1 MNMKKIM
8 PLTGLML
15 FFLMLAERIT
25 IEAVI
30 IGLGLSWLV
39 LKLLRVKV
47 AENEGLPLYAPSLW
61 LSWLY
66 LIAVLI
72 KEIIA
77 ANFQVAKIVL
87 SKSMQIEPKIYYYTT
102 SLKDERLIVLL
113 SNAITLTPGTMT
125 VELEQNQLTIHA
137 LNQDYFKAL
146 TGNPIEEILLRV
158 EARLNG

>member
-1 MNMKKIM
+1 MIMKKIM

-25 IEAVI
+25 IEAVL
-30 IGLGLSWLV
+30 IGFGLSWAV
-39 LKLLRVKV
+39 MKLLRVEA
-47 AENEGLPLYAPSLW
+47 AENAERPLYAPSLW

-72 KEIIA
+72 KEIIS

-87 SKSMQIEPKIYYYTT
+87 SKNMKIEPKIYNYST

-125 VELEQNQLTIHA
+125 VELDHENLTIHA
-137 LNQDYFKAL
+137 LNEDYYKAL
-146 TGNPIEEILLRV
+146 YGNPIEKILLNV

>member
-1 MNMKKIM
+1 M
-8 PLTGLML
+8 

-39 LKLLRVKV
+39 LKLIHVKV
-47 AENEGLPLYAPSLW
+47 AENAGLPLYAPSLW

-87 SKSMQIEPKIYYYTT
+87 SKTMQIEPKIYHYTT

>member
-1 MNMKKIM
+1 
-8 PLTGLML
+8 L

-39 LKLLRVKV
+39 LKLIHVKV
-47 AENEGLPLYAPSLW
+47 AENAGLPLYAPSLW

-87 SKSMQIEPKIYYYTT
+87 SKTMQIEPKIYHYTT